1 MKVKKL
7 LSAAVAVVA
16 VGSLALT
23 GCSTPKTA
31 ISVGDKDYS
40 TGEYLAYMYNAYSRM
55 AQYYAYSGYSGDQLW
70 SQTLPYGEGD
80 DQVNLE
86 FAEYLKKTAQD
97 AIIRE
102 AALETLMKKYDVSI
116 SEDDLK
122 QMDSDLSSLKTDQ
135 FIAYGFNNEHFKSM
149 YKAVNYNET
158 TLFNALYDVGGK
170 EGMTEKEMREY
181 FDKNYLSYKSIEIS
195 LTDSDGKD
203 RDDAAKKK
211 VKSRL
216 ESYLSQYNKSK
227 DFDAVIEKY
236 NADEAASTSSSGAT
250 TTTTTAATTTTTAAT
265 TAATT
270 QAADSTTATT
280 ASTTAAET
288 TTTTDPNLNNI
299 EGADSY
305 SDEDFLKALQGV
317 KEGEAK
323 IVEYKKNGTTNTM
336 ALVLRLNPEKANGK
350 DYFEN
355 SHSGILHNAKDK
367 AFDEMVDKTI
377 DGLKVNVNDRAI
389 KMCDPKELFS

>member
-1 MKVKKL
+1 MKEEFKK
-7 LSAAVAVVA
+7 
-16 VGSLALT
+16 
-23 GCSTPKTA
+23 
-31 ISVGDKDYS
+31 
-40 TGEYLAYMYNAYSRM
+40 YLAMILAVFC
-55 AQYYAYSGYSGDQLW
+55 
-70 SQTLPYGEGD
+70 T
-80 DQVNLE
+80 
-86 FAEYLKKTAQD
+86 
-97 AIIRE
+97 
-102 AALETLMKKYDVSI
+102 AALSI
-116 SEDDLK
+116 LFF
-122 QMDSDLSSLKTDQ
+122 
-135 FIAYGFNNEHFKSM
+135 FI
-149 YKAVNYNET
+149 
-158 TLFNALYDVGGK
+158 LF
-170 EGMTEKEMREY
+170 
-181 FDKNYLSYKSIEIS
+181 
-195 LTDSDGKD
+195 
-203 RDDAAKKK
+203 
-211 VKSRL
+211 RL